1 MNFGSCEAA
10 VFRQVLFGRNE
21 GLGGS
26 SVKFGGQIR
35 LSRVRARIYYMC
47 RKAVPENSGYLTLS
61 GTPERM
67 VDVLNASAAGWC
79 G

>member
-1 MNFGSCEAA
+1 MGWEDGEAE
-10 VFRQVLFGRNE
+10 VFRWVFPVRHE
-21 GLGGS
+21 GPGGS
-26 SVKFGGQIR
+26 SVKSGEQFCT
-35 LSRVRARIYYMC
+35 SRVRAYNYMC

-67 VDVLNASAAGWC
+67 ADVLNASAAGWC